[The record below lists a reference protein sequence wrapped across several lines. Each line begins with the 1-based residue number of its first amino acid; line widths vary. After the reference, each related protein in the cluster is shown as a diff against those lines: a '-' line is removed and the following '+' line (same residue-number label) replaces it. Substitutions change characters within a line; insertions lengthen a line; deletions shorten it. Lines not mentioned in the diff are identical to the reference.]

1 MNFIFILKKI
11 NELFKL
17 VEEETEA
24 NFARGLIEPF
34 NIKDTNIP
42 GFWAMEFWVMNF
54 DKNKDGSIVKKSS
67 V

>member
-42 GFWAMEFWVMNF
+42 GF
-54 DKNKDGSIVKKSS
+54 
-67 V
+67 

>member
-1 MNFIFILKKI
+1 MNFIFILRKI

-24 NFARGLIEPF
+24 NFAHGLSEPF

-42 GFWAMEFWVMNF
+42 GF
-54 DKNKDGSIVKKSS
+54 
-67 V
+67 